1 MHKNEQSLKLYEPR
15 ALVVPPPP
23 EPVSHDAL
31 LQILLR
37 QRRAVLIILGA
48 CLLMSGIY
56 LISARRLYTGQ
67 SRLYVEQSGPKLVK
81 DGEPRVS
88 ENYLNTQCELI
99 NSTPILALALAS
111 PEVAT
116 IPSLKK
122 IDTVFLKKELVVEP
136 GKHDDIIT
144 VSLELPDAAG
154 ASTLVNAI
162 VNSYIT
168 YQTNHRRDTANEA
181 LAILSAQKQKRD
193 QELQS
198 KVHQLIE
205 LKESAR
211 TLSFDNDRGNP
222 ILQRLA
228 SLSEALT
235 AARMETVNAKSDYE
249 QARRILDND
258 PQKLKQ
264 VEHQQNL
271 GGVAV
276 ASVAEANLIR
286 SRLFALQQ
294 QLEDLKRQ
302 YMPEHPLVRTQQ
314 QRVDQL
320 TVAYV
325 AAAYQRWT
333 TSRLRAESLQQ
344 AFDAQQKLA
353 LEQSAK
359 AAQYA
364 RLEADVKRLEQVS
377 DALETRMRELN
388 LQGASVLD
396 INILETAH
404 PDPRVTSPR
413 ILQVLVLALVA
424 GLVLGTAGAI
434 IFDWKDQRMRS
445 LDEVKA
451 TLGMP
456 VLGTVPS
463 MPASLS
469 PEMRGRR
476 VQLDPTSD
484 VAEAYRNIRT
494 AVYFG
499 LAEGRAKTVLITSP
513 AAGEGKSTLAGN
525 LAIAMAQAG
534 QRVLLIDADFR
545 GPTQHRIFG
554 VDDAVG
560 LSSVLCAGFAIE
572 KAIQPTAITGLD
584 LLPCGPIPPNPS
596 EILNSQGF
604 NDILGDLAAKY
615 DQILLDSPPV
625 LSVTDARI
633 ASAACEVTLLV
644 LNADRSSRK
653 MAELARDSLM
663 AVGANILGVIVNDVP
678 QGGTG
683 EGFHREYGYYG
694 HAAGKDK
701 NRSSGAV
708 HQIQKSFSAL
718 KLAGQSGGSR
728 L

>member
-1 MHKNEQSLKLYEPR
+1 MQKNKQALTLYEPR
-15 ALVVPPPP
+15 TLAVPPAP
-23 EPVSHDAL
+23 EPVSHDAMV
-31 LQILLR
+31 QIIWR
-37 QRRAVLIILGA
+37 QRRVVMVALAASLLIGA
-48 CLLMSGIY
+48 LY
-56 LISARRLYTGQ
+56 LVTAKRLYTGE
-67 SRLYVEQSGPKLVK
+67 SRLYVEQSGPKLIK
-81 DGEPRVS
+81 DGETRVS

-99 NSTPILALALAS
+99 NSTPILALALS
-111 PEVAT
+111 TPEVRA
-116 IPSLKK
+116 IPSLEK
-122 IDTVFLKKELVVEP
+122 INTVWLKKELLVEP

-144 VSLELPDAAG
+144 VSLELPDAVG

-162 VNSYIT
+162 VNSYVT

-181 LAILSAQKQKRD
+181 LAILSAEKQKRD
-193 QELQS
+193 EELQA
-198 KVHQLIE
+198 KVHQLFE
-205 LKESAR
+205 LKESAG

-249 QARRILDND
+249 EARRILGND
-258 PQKLKQ
+258 PEKLKQ

-271 GGVAV
+271 SGVAV

-286 SRLFALQQ
+286 SQLFAMQQ

-314 QRVDQL
+314 LRVDQL

-325 AAAYQRWT
+325 AAAYQRWN
-333 TSRLRAESLQQ
+333 TSKLREESLQQ

-353 LEQSAK
+353 LEQSTK

-364 RLEADVKRLEQVS
+364 RLDAEVKRLQQVS
-377 DALETRMRELN
+377 DGLETRMRELS

-396 INILETAH
+396 INVLETAH
-404 PDPRVTSPR
+404 PDTHATSPNIMR
-413 ILQVLVLALVA
+413 VLVLALVV
-424 GLVLGTAGAI
+424 GLVLGI
-434 IFDWKDQRMRS
+434 ISAFIRDWMDQRMRS

-456 VLGTVPS
+456 VLGTVPQ
-463 MPASLS
+463 MPGVLS
-469 PEMRGRR
+469 PQMRGTR
-476 VQLDPTSD
+476 VQLEPTSD

-499 LAEGRAKTVLITSP
+499 LTEGRAKTVLITSP
-513 AAGEGKSTLAGN
+513 SAGDGKSTLASN

-545 GPTQHRIFG
+545 DPTQHKTFE
-554 VDDAVG
+554 VYDAVG
-560 LSSVLCAGFAIE
+560 LSSVLCAGFSID
-572 KAIQPTAITGLD
+572 KATRPTAVSGLD
-584 LLPCGPIPPNPS
+584 LLPCGPIPRNPS

-625 LSVTDARI
+625 LAVTDARI

-644 LNADRSSRK
+644 LNAERSSRK
-653 MAELARDSLM
+653 TAELARDSLL
-663 AVGANILGVIVNDVP
+663 AVGANILGIVVNDVP
-678 QGGTG
+678 QNGNG
-683 EGFHREYGYYG
+683 EGFHSKYGYYG
-694 HAAGKDK
+694 HADAKD
-701 NRSSGAV
+701 NDRSSGAV
-708 HQIQKSFSAL
+708 RQIQKSFSGL
-718 KLAGQSGGSR
+718 KLVNQSGGR
-728 L
+728 A